1 MAYTREGIMA
11 QVWIAFGQ
19 GTDYLRVSQEA
30 ALALQVLYYKAIT
43 DDLIEKWELESVQI
57 LERIR
62 AIGRLSAQLAIN
74 VGSTRITPKNVI
86 EAAATV
92 QIESDT
98 ERCPPGT
105 GGV

>member
-1 MAYTREGIMA
+1 MA

-30 ALALQVLYYKAIT
+30 ALTLQVLYYQAIT
-43 DDLIEKWELESVQI
+43 DDVIEKWELESVQI
-57 LERIR
+57 LERMR
-62 AIGRLSAQLAIN
+62 AIGRLSAQLAVTAGNTKI
-74 VGSTRITPKNVI
+74 IPKYVL
-86 EAAATV
+86 EAAAQV

-98 ERCPPGT
+98 ERCPPGS

>member
-30 ALALQVLYYKAIT
+30 ALVLHTLYDKAIG
-43 DDLIEKWELESVQI
+43 DDLIEKWGDESVQI
-57 LERIR
+57 LERMR
-62 AIGRLSAQLAIN
+62 AIGRLSAQLAVTAGNTKI
-74 VGSTRITPKNVI
+74 IPKYVL
-86 EAAATV
+86 EAAAQV